1 MIFAAGLGTRM
12 RPLTDHLP
20 KPLIP
25 VAGRTLLDRALDLG
39 QVTVRG
45 YDRVLRLAW
54 TSADLNGR
62 STPNA
67 VDVGLALMYRTQGA
81 VAA

>member
-1 MIFAAGLGTRM
+1 M
-12 RPLTDHLP
+12 
-20 KPLIP
+20 
-25 VAGRTLLDRALDLG
+25 LDRALDLG

-54 TSADLNGR
+54 TSADVNGR
-62 STPNA
+62 ATPSPT
-67 VDVGLALMYRTQGA
+67 DVGLALMYRTQGA